1 MTDVQER
8 NQADAASELL
18 LRKNL
23 EITEIKTSEARTFA
37 ATLSNLT
44 TVGDV
49 GSSSSNFATTGD
61 GGSSFDAESS
71 KTSAG
76 QASGVASGDAKEG
89 EGCTVQ

>member
-8 NQADAASELL
+8 KQADTASELL
-18 LRKNL
+18 LQKTL

-44 TVGDV
+44 TIGDD
-49 GSSSSNFATTGD
+49 GSSFSNFTTTGD
-61 GGSSFDAESS
+61 GGSSLDAESS
-71 KTSAG
+71 HTSAG
-76 QASGVASGDAKEG
+76 HVRGVANGDAKEG